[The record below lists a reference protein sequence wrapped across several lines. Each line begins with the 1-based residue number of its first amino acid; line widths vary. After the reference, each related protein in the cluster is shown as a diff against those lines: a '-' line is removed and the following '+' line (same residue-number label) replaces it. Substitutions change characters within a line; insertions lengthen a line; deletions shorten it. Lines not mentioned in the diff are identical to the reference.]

1 MKAKYLLLVYAI
13 IFSGNFFLNIYNN
26 FNKNNFDAH
35 LVYKLISFTF
45 AVIFYYLISAAINKS
60 LNLNSYSLSIAYFF
74 ISYFLFDHLF
84 MFVIKD
90 FFFDVTLIVVS
101 LIWILVIYK
110 KENRNHYFYLFS
122 SFVFMRLYNQRFFEE
137 ISRQDSYIE
146 LNSDVTAQWLPS
158 AQSIY
163 EKGYYF
169 AYSNNFIEGQ
179 GLLGTHMQALLHKLN
194 FGTNTFQFIQTNSY
208 LIVFFTVLVF
218 IDLKISKSNK
228 ILIIIMFLSL
238 VLNNS
243 WLTYLIGNSLMLEGI
258 VGFFISAFLINIDKF
273 FNIDK
278 KYVSIFFVS
287 FGTLVLSKQFISLIV
302 IIIMTL
308 NLLRRN
314 KNVLFC
320 FIPLTA
326 DLLNKYFLKLDSSFI
341 TYSDGIDYFK
351 IIKDLLLLENLHL
364 NNVEKIVTNL
374 FIDIPLTLLLLLYL
388 VSNFI
393 MLLKMKKINFNN
405 HIFFYSGILN
415 FLLIVVLYIS
425 YWQTI
430 EIGSSYRYMV
440 NFLSIYLVSI
450 ALNIQKLDSN

>member
-1 MKAKYLLLVYAI
+1 
-13 IFSGNFFLNIYNN
+13 
-26 FNKNNFDAH
+26 
-35 LVYKLISFTF
+35 
-45 AVIFYYLISAAINKS
+45 
-60 LNLNSYSLSIAYFF
+60 
-74 ISYFLFDHLF
+74 
-84 MFVIKD
+84 
-90 FFFDVTLIVVS
+90 
-101 LIWILVIYK
+101 
-110 KENRNHYFYLFS
+110 
-122 SFVFMRLYNQRFFEE
+122 
-137 ISRQDSYIE
+137 
-146 LNSDVTAQWLPS
+146 
-158 AQSIY
+158 
-163 EKGYYF
+163 
-169 AYSNNFIEGQ
+169 
-179 GLLGTHMQALLHKLN
+179 MQALLHKLN

-228 ILIIIMFLSL
+228 ILIIIIFLSL

-273 FNIDK
+273 FNIEK

-287 FGTLVLSKQFISLIV
+287 FGTLVLSKQFVSLIV

-314 KNVLFC
+314 KNVLFF
-320 FIPLTA
+320 FIPLIA
-326 DLLNKYFLKLDSSFI
+326 DLLNKYFLKLDSSFV

-351 IIKDLLLLENLHL
+351 IIKDLLLLENLYL
-364 NNVEKIVTNL
+364 NNIEKIVANL

-393 MLLKMKKINFNN
+393 MLLKMKKINFHN

-450 ALNIQKLDSN
+450 AMNIQKLDSN